1 MTANK
6 SISDQVGLSDSVGW
20 TMRTYLSAVH
30 IYAARY
36 STEVATKIEGS
47 IISPAYDIRHQ
58 GAVISA
64 IVESVAF
71 MEATVNEIYQDAADS
86 QSAYVGALGADVLGR
101 LAAIWKASNGGYLE
115 ILEKFSLVLNLADH
129 PDFDR
134 GRDPYQSARDLIRLR
149 NYLIHYRPHDSSSE
163 AEHKL
168 TKILRGRFPDN
179 TLVVPGGGPWLPK
192 YALGAG
198 CAEWAWRAARAF
210 ADDFSARL
218 SVPLMYQTA
227 DFQDPLPS

>member
-1 MTANK
+1 VTE
-6 SISDQVGLSDSVGW
+6 STGISNQMGLSDSVEW

-36 STEVATKIEGS
+36 NAEAARKIEES
-47 IISPAYDIRHQ
+47 TTAPAYDIRHQ

-71 MEATVNEIYQDAADS
+71 MEATVKEIYQDAADS
-86 QSAYVGALGADVLGR
+86 HSTYVGALGADVLGR

-115 ILEKFSLVLNLADH
+115 ILEKFSLVLTLADY

-134 GRDPYQSARDLIRLR
+134 GRNPYQSARGLIRLR
-149 NYLIHYRPHDSSSE
+149 NYLTHYKPHDSSSE
-163 AEHKL
+163 TEHKL
-168 TKILRGRFPDN
+168 TKVLRGQFPDN

-198 CAEWAWRAARAF
+198 CAEWAWRSARAF
-210 ADDFSARL
+210 SDDFSARL
-218 SVPLMYQTA
+218 NIPLIYQTA
-227 DFQDPLPS
+227 DFHDPLPG